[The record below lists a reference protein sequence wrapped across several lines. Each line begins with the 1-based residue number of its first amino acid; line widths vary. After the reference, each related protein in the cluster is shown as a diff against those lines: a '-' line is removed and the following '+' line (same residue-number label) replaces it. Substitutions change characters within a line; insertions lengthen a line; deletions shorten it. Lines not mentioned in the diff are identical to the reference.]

1 MLVQTGVRHQFSL
14 YLTPHPSLCL
24 FLKAPMS
31 RALWVGSSRPRVL
44 DVCDRS
50 MGQKDHVEAG
60 AGHILDLGLDLE
72 YLHVAGADC
81 QAGAADGPPAME
93 EQGES
98 SSTSST
104 ANSPPPTVV
113 EDNAGSDAEGEPGS
127 SSSATLAAGSD
138 PDGAEGALTHSK
150 STHQPLCRTQCVDLG
165 TEGPPEPPSE
175 PTLELEHD
183 TPPQSSPSSP
193 CKHPPES
200 SSNQEPVSE
209 AGGKEY
215 QAKLEFALKLGYSE
229 ETVRLVLSKL
239 GPDTLINDILGEL
252 VKLGTKSDSEQPAGS
267 LASTSSS
274 SSSSSSCGCSD
285 LLDGQRSDSPCPS
298 DSLCDQDNLRPIV
311 VDGSNVAMRWAAY
324 EQNVL
329 YWFHIADFVC
339 VFLLKMA
346 VWTYKN
352 NPKY

>member
-1 MLVQTGVRHQFSL
+1 M
-14 YLTPHPSLCL
+14 
-24 FLKAPMS
+24 
-31 RALWVGSSRPRVL
+31 L

-72 YLHVAGADC
+72 YLHVAGADR
-81 QAGAADGPPAME
+81 QAGSSDGPPAME
-93 EQGES
+93 EQGVS
-98 SSTSST
+98 SGNSST
-104 ANSPPPTVV
+104 ANSPPPSAV
-113 EDNAGSDAEGEPGS
+113 EENAGSDAECEPAL
-127 SSSATLAAGSD
+127 SSSAIPAAGPD
-138 PDGAEGALTHSK
+138 PEGGEGGSTPSK
-150 STHQPLCRTQCVDLG
+150 NAHQPLCRTQCVDLG

-175 PTLELEHD
+175 LSSEPEHD
-183 TPPQSSPSSP
+183 TPARSSPGSP
-193 CKHPPES
+193 CKQPPEPPS
-200 SSNQEPVSE
+200 TSELVSE

-252 VKLGTKSDSEQPAGS
+252 VKLGTKSDSEQPART

-298 DSLCDQDNLRPIV
+298 DSLCDQENLRPIV
-311 VDGSNVAMRWAAY
+311 VDGSNVAMR
-324 EQNVL
+324 
-329 YWFHIADFVC
+329 
-339 VFLLKMA
+339 
-346 VWTYKN
+346 
-352 NPKY
+352 